1 MADGHCRVTVV
12 GEHKRVD
19 LAVPAAAPIA
29 EYVTT
34 LARLVGQEELEAL
47 PAAWSLAVPGGPTLH
62 PVSSLREA
70 GVQDGQL
77 LYLRDAAEGEF
88 EEPLIRDVDELVA
101 DVADSFGDLRWT
113 SRARAVCATVL
124 GALGLA
130 AACVTAASR
139 GGWSGAV
146 AGPVAVGAA
155 FVLVITGWLLGRS
168 TLDLPSRLGLPIALA
183 AVPCAAVAGW
193 FLPDPVDGNA
203 TAAALGAMV
212 GAGAALWAAPSVV
225 AAAVLLFGVAGAAVV
240 GLLEAVHA
248 DLAQGAAAVA
258 VVGYGMLLIAPWLA
272 GQLAALWPTERGSE
286 DGAVR
291 VMVHRART
299 LLLCWTAAV
308 SLLLA
313 VALAVLGSAHGGYP
327 PALAGCLAVAALL
340 RAGTFRL
347 LAEAA
352 PVVVAG
358 AVGLATTLLFA
369 PEAMAAPGWVG
380 PVALCVVG
388 VLMAGTGVALSFRR
402 TAAREAERP
411 PALNVLGTLCGVAAV
426 PLALGVFGVF
436 QNLAAFGHHL

>member
-29 EYVTT
+29 EYVTM

-62 PVSSLREA
+62 PVSSLSEA

-88 EEPLIRDVDELVA
+88 EEPLVRDVDELVA

-113 SRARAVCATVL
+113 ARARAVCATVL

-130 AACVTAASR
+130 GACVAAAVR
-139 GGWSGAV
+139 GGWPGTV
-146 AGPVAVGAA
+146 AGPVAVGSA
-155 FVLVITGWLLGRS
+155 FVLILAAWLLRRA
-168 TLDLPSRLGLPIALA
+168 TVELPPRLALPIALA

-193 FLPDPVDGNA
+193 FLPDPSHGNA
-203 TAAALGAMV
+203 IAAALGAMV
-212 GAGAALWAAPSVV
+212 GAGAALWAAPSAVT
-225 AAAVLLFGVAGAAVV
+225 AAVLVFGVAGAAVT
-240 GLLEAVHA
+240 GLLAGLHA
-248 DLAQGAAAVA
+248 NLAQGAATVA
-258 VVGYGMLLIAPWLA
+258 VVGYGMLLSAPWLA
-272 GQLAALWPTERGSE
+272 AQLAALWPTERASE
-286 DGAVR
+286 EGMVR

-299 LLLCWTAAV
+299 LLFCWTAAV

-313 VALAVLGSAHGGYP
+313 VALAMLGSARGGYP

-369 PEAMAAPGWVG
+369 PDAMAAPGWVG
-380 PVALCVVG
+380 PLALCVVG
-388 VLMAGTGVALSFRR
+388 VLMAGAGVVLSFRR
-402 TAAREAERP
+402 PAAGTAKRP
-411 PALNVLGTLCGVAAV
+411 PVLNVLGTLCGVAAV
-426 PLALGVFGVF
+426 PLALGVFGLF
-436 QNLAAFGHHL
+436 QHLAAFGHHL